1 MGEHYAERTIDRM
14 SGAAIQRNVAELA
27 TKNGLDDA
35 VALGGSARLAA
46 SRVGGVGVVG
56 AVVGAGFSVY
66 ENREGLANGD
76 SEAIGDVAGDTVVAA
91 SSALAGAATGAAI
104 GSVVPVVGT
113 AAGAVVGL
121 AVGFGADYV
130 MRKGGV
136 DEVVG
141 DVVSSG
147 VDMVKDTGRKIAN
160 WFDW

>member
-1 MGEHYAERTIDRM
+1 MHVCR
-14 SGAAIQRNVAELA
+14 
-27 TKNGLDDA
+27 
-35 VALGGSARLAA
+35 ALGIVLDTATHARRTGHDWWLGHH
-46 SRVGGVGVVG
+46 R
-56 AVVGAGFSVY
+56 SVPGIHSTV
-66 ENREGLANGD
+66 NTLCHTTLLEGLANGD